1 MSSTSGATTTNT
13 NAAASS
19 PATCSPVNLAALAPS
34 DANYAYIES
43 NGDPVRAAAMTACCG
58 PEPAHVDGCYA
69 WCRLPEDA
77 DIDAP
82 ESQVSWERDFQYCLK
97 YQGRLA
103 SDGGVRFVAPWVRTV
118 QNKRKGGMSTSAATS
133 SSRHGEV
140 GGVKWAVVVSLGVLS
155 WALA

>member
-1 MSSTSGATTTNT
+1 MASGATATTTNAAA
-13 NAAASS
+13 AAASPS
-19 PATCSPVNLAALAPS
+19 CSPVNLAALAPS

-43 NGDPVRAAAMTACCG
+43 NGDPVRAAAMTACCD
-58 PEPAHVDGCYA
+58 PEPAHLDGCYA

-82 ESQVSWERDFQYCLK
+82 ESRVSWERDFQYCLR

-103 SDGGVRFVAPWVRTV
+103 SDGGVRFVAPWVRAV
-118 QNKRKGGMSTSAATS
+118 QNKRTGPAS
-133 SSRHGEV
+133 SSSTRRRYHGEV
-140 GGVKWAVVVSLGVLS
+140 GVVKWAVVVLLGVLS

>member
-1 MSSTSGATTTNT
+1 MSSMSGTTTTNT
-13 NAAASS
+13 NAAAS
-19 PATCSPVNLAALAPS
+19 ATCSPVNLAALAPS

-43 NGDPVRAAAMTACCG
+43 NGNPVRVAAMTACCD

-97 YQGRLA
+97 YQGHLA

-118 QNKRKGGMSTSAATS
+118 QNKRKGGSVSSSGAS
-133 SSRHGEV
+133 SSRRRHGV
-140 GGVKWAVVVSLGVLS
+140 VKSAMVVSLGALA